1 MKKYSLYILTI
12 VSLLISCTDSKEDYI
27 SPNKGKEVA
36 FSVSVENGN
45 HKSRTVYGSEIKS
58 EDGSSVVVNW
68 VDGDKITVYAPD
80 CSVKQAN
87 YSIVTGGKEQNYAND
102 LVKEGAAG
110 IQWGTSEGS
119 AFYAIYPA
127 VEGTFSENDNG
138 YTAVETQ
145 ISPIQYVDFGTEA
158 VNGTET
164 NPGTWVGTPYNVG
177 QEGENMP
184 NALMYAYSSYESSM
198 DEKGNP
204 REVNLRFK
212 PYSTVLKFTLNG
224 WEAGSLMGDY
234 HSGTKVEVKK
244 LILEAPYT
252 IAGKCLVEF
261 PENNDGNPTVTS
273 NESDE
278 AASSIIEVYPKKNV
292 LLGEGEKLEFSI
304 FAIPQEYTM
313 DATDYWTVSL
323 ETNYGV
329 FTYKMI
335 PSVDSENTELISG
348 QIHKITI
355 PALEINTG
363 AVKLDAKQWIKYIPR
378 NVYLS
383 ELSMPGAW
391 YATNSDYQGSATLS
405 DMYTKG
411 VRAFNID
418 CRMTA
423 TADSWEQ
430 KSVLGV
436 KWYELKDNPTYKLQC
451 AGSET
456 FKGAHLDLGFLGDM
470 DAVTEVGDGKT
481 VESQLELLSEY
492 ISESEFVMVV
502 LTLAEKPKDLS
513 GFISGSSET
522 FGNNV
527 DPSIVLAEIK
537 DILDRRGKELNVFG
551 YRDIDVDAE
560 GKRKT
565 LNANTTVNDVLGS
578 MVIKVNVNVDQDET
592 ELADYGMS
600 NVLLSE
606 GSMASESKYISSPIV
621 AGSFTGMNT
630 AELYWGASK
639 TNPSLTYYYHQAQL
653 TTSSTTASSSS
664 TTPSLKDRMD
674 AVDDIIKKSASI
686 YAENKHNGLFQLGI
700 GGYID
705 NNGEDRTTVA
715 NTLNKHVLDQVKNK
729 LNTSPSPIGIV
740 LMNYCTDNTY
750 KSLDLVNAIIEMNT
764 RFYLNRNIDQ
774 LEWPDGKNPWDTVAP
789 PSTEDGDGDLGNS

>member
-36 FSVSVENGN
+36 FSASVENGN
-45 HKSRTVYGSEIKS
+45 HKSRTVYGSEITS
-58 EDGSSVVVNW
+58 GDVSSVVVNW

-80 CSVKQAN
+80 CSVKKAN

-145 ISPIQYVDFGTEA
+145 ISPIQYVDFGTEI
-158 VNGTET
+158 VGKTET

-177 QEGENMP
+177 QEGKNMP

-224 WEAGSLMGDY
+224 WEAGNGMSDY

-244 LILEAPYT
+244 LKLEAPYT
-252 IAGKCLVEF
+252 IAGKCLFEF

-323 ETNYGV
+323 ETDYGV
-329 FTYKMI
+329 FTYKMM

-355 PALEINTG
+355 PTLEINTG
-363 AVKLDAKQWIKYIPR
+363 AV
-378 NVYLS
+378 
-383 ELSMPGAW
+383 E
-391 YATNSDYQGSATLS
+391 
-405 DMYTKG
+405 
-411 VRAFNID
+411 
-418 CRMTA
+418 
-423 TADSWEQ
+423 
-430 KSVLGV
+430 
-436 KWYELKDNPTYKLQC
+436 
-451 AGSET
+451 
-456 FKGAHLDLGFLGDM
+456 
-470 DAVTEVGDGKT
+470 
-481 VESQLELLSEY
+481 
-492 ISESEFVMVV
+492 
-502 LTLAEKPKDLS
+502 
-513 GFISGSSET
+513 
-522 FGNNV
+522 
-527 DPSIVLAEIK
+527 
-537 DILDRRGKELNVFG
+537 
-551 YRDIDVDAE
+551 
-560 GKRKT
+560 
-565 LNANTTVNDVLGS
+565 
-578 MVIKVNVNVDQDET
+578 
-592 ELADYGMS
+592 
-600 NVLLSE
+600 
-606 GSMASESKYISSPIV
+606 
-621 AGSFTGMNT
+621 
-630 AELYWGASK
+630 
-639 TNPSLTYYYHQAQL
+639 
-653 TTSSTTASSSS
+653 
-664 TTPSLKDRMD
+664 
-674 AVDDIIKKSASI
+674 
-686 YAENKHNGLFQLGI
+686 
-700 GGYID
+700 
-705 NNGEDRTTVA
+705 
-715 NTLNKHVLDQVKNK
+715 
-729 LNTSPSPIGIV
+729 
-740 LMNYCTDNTY
+740 
-750 KSLDLVNAIIEMNT
+750 
-764 RFYLNRNIDQ
+764 
-774 LEWPDGKNPWDTVAP
+774 
-789 PSTEDGDGDLGNS
+789 

>member
-1 MKKYSLYILTI
+1 MKRYSLYILTI

-36 FSVSVENGN
+36 FSASVENGN
-45 HKSRTVYGSEIKS
+45 HKSRTVYGSEITS
-58 EDGSSVVVNW
+58 GDVSSVVVNW

-80 CSVKQAN
+80 CSVKKAN

-145 ISPIQYVDFGTEA
+145 ISPIQYVDFGTEI
-158 VNGTET
+158 VGKTET

-177 QEGENMP
+177 QEGKNMP

-224 WEAGSLMGDY
+224 WEAGNGMSDY

-244 LILEAPYT
+244 LKLEAPYT
-252 IAGKCLVEF
+252 IAGKCLFEF

-323 ETNYGV
+323 ETDYGV
-329 FTYKMI
+329 FTYKMM

-355 PALEINTG
+355 PTLEINTG
-363 AVKLDAKQWIKYIPR
+363 AVELDAKQWIKYIPR

-383 ELSMPGAW
+383 ELSIPGAW

-405 DMYTKG
+405 EMYTNG

-418 CRMTA
+418 CRMT
-423 TADSWEQ
+423 
-430 KSVLGV
+430 
-436 KWYELKDNPTYKLQC
+436 YLKGTSGDMDLYC
-451 AGSET
+451 AGSE
-456 FKGAHLDLGFLGDM
+456 KHNSLQAN
-470 DAVTEVGDGKT
+470 DGTT
-481 VESQLELLSEY
+481 VLTALTQLAGLLPTYDEANPNNYNPEEY
-492 ISESEFVMVV
+492 IVVV
-502 LTLAEKPKDLS
+502 LTIAEKPKTSS
-513 GFISGSSET
+513 GNIMGT
-522 FGNNV
+522 V
-527 DPSIVLAEIK
+527 DPETVIAKINEI
-537 DILDRRGKELNVFG
+537 L
-551 YRDIDVDAE
+551 
-560 GKRKT
+560 KT
-565 LNANTTVNDVLGS
+565 NASALKLYTTPITPNTTVGDVLGK
-578 MVIKVNVNVDQDET
+578 MIVKVNINSSIDTFKDFEMWNNVAGNASQYA
-592 ELADYGMS
+592 LY
-600 NVLLSE
+600 SE
-606 GSMASESKYISSPIV
+606 GTISSESTGNIV
-621 AGSFTGMNT
+621 AGNFKTMN
-630 AELYWGASK
+630 ASPMYWGNSLC
-639 TNPSLTYYYHQAQL
+639 NPELIYYYHQTQR
-653 TTSSTTASSSS
+653 TFSTNPYTDTSKEADEAKYLGIPTIDERKLAINN
-664 TTPSLKDRMD
+664 
-674 AVDDIIKKSASI
+674 IIEQSASI
-686 YAENKHNGLFQLGI
+686 YKNNLHNGWFQLGI
-700 GGYID
+700 GGYVKD
-705 NNGEDRTTVA
+705 RSYSNGVFGFGAGWGDTGSEDRALIATE
-715 NTLNKHVLDQVKNK
+715 
-729 LNTSPSPIGIV
+729 LNTHVYNKIQEKLKTTPSPIGIV
-740 LMNYCTDNTY
+740 LMNHCTNNTY

-764 RFYLNRNIDQ
+764 RFYLNRNIEQ
-774 LEWPDGKNPWDTVAP
+774 SEWPDGKNPWDTAAP